1 MNQVQII
8 HGCINKDR
16 KCQQKLYAQY
26 AGWAATICRRYVYDK
41 EKAQEAMQD
50 GFLRVLNN
58 IEQFDMEKGS
68 LKQWMARIFINC
80 SLKITKKEAFNNSF
94 SSLDD
99 MDRDPMDP
107 NEFYSMDAEGILIFL
122 KGMPT
127 GYKTVFNM
135 AVIDGYSHKEIANTL
150 NISEITSRSQLFK
163 AKKWLKKNVDV
174 KEIQSRM

>member
-1 MNQVQII
+1 MK
-8 HGCINKDR
+8 KDR
-16 KCQQKLYAQY
+16 KCQHLLYAQY
-26 AGWAATICRRYVYDK
+26 AGWASTICRRYVYDT

-94 SSLDD
+94 SSLDE
-99 MDRDPMDP
+99 MDRDPMDTDK
-107 NEFYSMDAEGILIFL
+107 FYNMDAEGVLRFM

-135 AVIDGYSHKEIANTL
+135 SVMDGYSHKEIAKTL

-163 AKKWLKKNVDV
+163 AKNWLKKNVDV